1 MSKLPRVALRVND
14 LASSLTFYIEHL
26 GFQLAESRSDAD
38 MAVLIDPSG
47 NLFLLAGPAVDDIKS
62 YLDEICVVYKPGDVL
77 DFSEEEENLDV
88 RLAALTARGLT
99 DISIEETEEGDHKL
113 SIKDAN
119 NYTISYIQRLQH
131 SPEEIIALYA
141 RGGDDMEA
149 ALAGL
154 AEADL
159 DLTRAPDEW
168 SIRQI
173 VHHLAETDAMFLM
186 VFESALAQSG
196 STFIRNSYDQDDWAN
211 VLLYKERPIEPSLA
225 LIKAT
230 RRHLAHLFS
239 LIPDYWDRSVRLK
252 LATDEGEGYKV
263 TIGQLLTGWNWHDA
277 EHRAE
282 IRETRRIHN
291 R

>member
-1 MSKLPRVALRVND
+1 MSKLPRVALGVND
-14 LASSLTFYIEHL
+14 LASSLTFYIERL

-47 NLFLLAGPAVDDIKS
+47 NLFLLAGPAVDDVKS

-141 RGGDDMEA
+141 RGGDD
-149 ALAGL
+149 
-154 AEADL
+154 
-159 DLTRAPDEW
+159 
-168 SIRQI
+168 I
-173 VHHLAETDAMFLM
+173 
-186 VFESALAQSG
+186 
-196 STFIRNSYDQDDWAN
+196 
-211 VLLYKERPIEPSLA
+211 
-225 LIKAT
+225 
-230 RRHLAHLFS
+230 
-239 LIPDYWDRSVRLK
+239 
-252 LATDEGEGYKV
+252 
-263 TIGQLLTGWNWHDA
+263 
-277 EHRAE
+277 
-282 IRETRRIHN
+282 
-291 R
+291 